1 MTTATEIMLKQ
12 RAGALALNQ
21 FFSQEPNMTTRPVK
35 TDMESLVR
43 ILIRNFEVLNFGA
56 KAKYIYLP
64 TDLYNHF
71 TDFIEDQ
78 FRKVRLQEHVLDEM
92 FRHFYL
98 NVEVLNAR
106 TNDIIV
112 TDELLP

>member
-1 MTTATEIMLKQ
+1 MTTQPI
-12 RAGALALNQ
+12 
-21 FFSQEPNMTTRPVK
+21 K
-35 TDMESLVR
+35 TSMEQVVR
-43 ILIRNFEVLNFGA
+43 ILIRNFEVMNFGS

-64 TDLYNHF
+64 TDLYDHF
-71 TDFIEDQ
+71 TDYIEDQ
-78 FRKVRLQEHVLDEM
+78 FRGQGTPEHVLDQM
-92 FRHFYL
+92 FRYFYL

>member
-1 MTTATEIMLKQ
+1 V
-12 RAGALALNQ
+12 
-21 FFSQEPNMTTRPVK
+21 P
-35 TDMESLVR
+35 
-43 ILIRNFEVLNFGA
+43 
-56 KAKYIYLP
+56 
-64 TDLYNHF
+64 
-71 TDFIEDQ
+71 
-78 FRKVRLQEHVLDEM
+78 EHALDEM